1 MSETPIPN
9 INGIVADSSMSSV
22 EKAKSLYGGLF
33 EDADYEGVKEVLV
46 NKTSGFAHAGDA
58 LRAITKEAIRLGVK
72 YVVGE
77 IATVSFDN
85 DGACTG
91 AKTRSGEV
99 LQATHTILSTGAYT
113 AKLLEYS
120 AQSSGIKA
128 VSAGDRIVAGGI
140 TTGMVTL
147 DEKSYE
153 RFKTMP
159 VGVQGYRV
167 ETGPFIGSLPPT
179 KDREL
184 KWWGQKIFKN
194 VQEVLPGKKLSAPP
208 PEQDYAQW
216 KVSNP
221 LKEDIVYANKVFYGD
236 KAADW
241 KQEKHR
247 ICW

>member
-1 MSETPIPN
+1 MSFI
-9 INGIVADSSMSSV
+9 SV
-22 EKAKSLYGGLF
+22 EKAKKLYGGLF

-58 LRAITKEAIRLGVK
+58 LRAVTKEAIRLGVK
-72 YVVGE
+72 YVV
-77 IATVSFDN
+77 ADVSTVSFDSN
-85 DGACTG
+85 GTCTG
-91 AKTRSGEV
+91 IKTKSGQQI
-99 LQATHTILSTGAYT
+99 QATHTILSTGAYT
-113 AKLLEYS
+113 AKLLEHS
-120 AQSSGIKA
+120 AQSSGMPSI
-128 VSAGDRIVAGGI
+128 SAGGRIVAGGI

-147 DEKSYE
+147 DEKSFE
-153 RFKTMP
+153 TFKSMP

-184 KWWGQKIFKN
+184 KWWGQKIFTN
-194 VQEVLPGKKLSAPP
+194 EQEVLPGKRLSAPP
-208 PEQDYAQW
+208 PEKDYAQW

-221 LKEDIVYANKVFYGD
+221 LKEDIVYANKVFYGK
-236 KAADW
+236 KAANW